1 MNFSW
6 RTQKED
12 PEPLKNSTN
21 KFEWNS
27 HVLTAIAS
35 KSRWSRYPLLS
46 ISVRKKNNFNS
57 SFSKRHEKLFKVV
70 TYEFVSSV
78 NKFQIIKS
86 DTFTGLDRVNFKRDL
101 YLTNEI
107 LSRFFFLFKENL
119 RLIESKN
126 QIQYRFISLPSILIF
141 EFSFICW
148 LKWHLKAPKT

>member
-12 PEPLKNSTN
+12 PEPLRNSTN

-46 ISVRKKNNFNS
+46 ISVRKKKNFNS

-107 LSRFFFLFKENL
+107 LSRFFFCSKKIFVWLNQRIKFNIASSLYHQFLFLNSVL
-119 RLIESKN
+119 FVDWNDI
-126 QIQYRFISLPSILIF
+126 
-141 EFSFICW
+141 
-148 LKWHLKAPKT
+148 